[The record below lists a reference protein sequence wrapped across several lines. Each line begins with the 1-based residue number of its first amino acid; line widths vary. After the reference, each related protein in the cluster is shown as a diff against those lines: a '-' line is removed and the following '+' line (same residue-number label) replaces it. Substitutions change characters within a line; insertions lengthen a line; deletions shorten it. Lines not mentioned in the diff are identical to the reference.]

1 MTPKQKAARPKPKPK
16 KPNQH
21 LPAELA
27 NLPGPPDA
35 GRGMKV
41 DPVLYRQCLQMFRD
55 GATISAVA
63 EFSGVGFNTLQGIRE
78 RHLNLIPN
86 HKQRMARKLDYIS
99 EQCADSLMNDL
110 ETGSVD
116 PKTKSIVM
124 GISIEKSAQIRG
136 ETQTIRHEHVKLSQD
151 SVEDLLNRLP
161 KANVI
166 EVSEQ

>member
-1 MTPKQKAARPKPKPK
+1 MTKSNKQDRPKPKPK
-16 KPNQH
+16 TPNEH
-21 LPAELA
+21 LPADIA
-27 NLPGPPDA
+27 SLPGPPA
-35 GRGMKV
+35 SGRGMKV
-41 DPVLYRQCLQMFRD
+41 NPVLYRQCLLMFQD

-86 HKQRMARKLDYIS
+86 HKKRMARKLDYIS
-99 EQCADSLMNDL
+99 EQCADSLMDDL
-110 ETGSVD
+110 ETGTVD

-136 ETQTIRHEHVKLSQD
+136 ETQTIRHEHVKLSQE
-151 SVEDLLNRLP
+151 SVEDLLNKLP

-166 EVSEQ
+166 DVKEQ